1 MLSPAILSKER
12 SPRIRVFKGAKI
24 VFQGRAA
31 TIDCTIRNLS
41 ESGARLMVASVV
53 GIPDLFELA
62 VPSEP
67 IRQCRL
73 IWRKTGQIGVA
84 FAPMGLKAATSET

>member
-1 MLSPAILSKER
+1 
-12 SPRIRVFKGAKI
+12 
-24 VFQGRAA
+24 
-31 TIDCTIRNLS
+31 
-41 ESGARLMVASVV
+41 MVASVV

-84 FAPMGLKAATSET
+84 FAPMG